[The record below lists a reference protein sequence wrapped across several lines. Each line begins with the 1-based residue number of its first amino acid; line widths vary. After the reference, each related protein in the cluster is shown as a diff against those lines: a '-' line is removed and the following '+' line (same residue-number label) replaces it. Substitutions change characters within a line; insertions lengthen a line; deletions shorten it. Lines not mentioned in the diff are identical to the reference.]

1 MKQCPWEKVG
11 YIKDALRH
19 LGLDYMNIDKI
30 LSDEYYTFLEDN
42 HNVAF
47 YSLAIGLE
55 EYFETYHQ
63 VCVYLSKYERDNK
76 EKINYEVE
84 KNSVGYIK
92 CYLNIAIHI
101 QHFFELE
108 IKRLL
113 EKEHVLFAVEDK
125 GNPIILNKLLKNIS
139 LSRPAMKSQP

>member
-76 EKINYEVE
+76 EKINYDIVTI
-84 KNSVGYIK
+84 G
-92 CYLNIAIHI
+92 L
-101 QHFFELE
+101 HFF
-108 IKRLL
+108 
-113 EKEHVLFAVEDK
+113 
-125 GNPIILNKLLKNIS
+125 LKDV
-139 LSRPAMKSQP
+139 RPMLPPVMNRSIVDA